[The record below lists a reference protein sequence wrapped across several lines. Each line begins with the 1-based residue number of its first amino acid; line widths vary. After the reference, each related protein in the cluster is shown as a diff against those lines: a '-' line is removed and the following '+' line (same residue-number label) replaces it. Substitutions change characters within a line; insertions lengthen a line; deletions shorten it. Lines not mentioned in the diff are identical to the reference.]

1 LKKLHCATLEAIEA
15 KIVDVEAAFVRG
27 LPGFSIVGLAQ
38 TSIQE
43 SKERIKSALSSIGY
57 SFAPLKITINL
68 SPSDLKKEGSHF
80 DLPISLLIALQQED
94 DINFDEFFVFGELGL
109 DGKVKDTSSLFAL
122 ILSLAKNREI
132 KKVLVP
138 KESIEKISKIIG
150 IEVYAVDTLEEAIAF
165 FTDPSLQKKVQTK
178 DFDFDYIKDQDKR
191 YYFLDEF
198 PLDFKDVK
206 GQEIA
211 KRASLIAAAGMHNIL
226 LEGSPGCGKSMCAKR
241 LRYILPPLSLE
252 EILENAK
259 LSSIDQKE
267 ISFKPIR
274 NFRSPHHSSSR
285 ASVFGGGARSAKI
298 GEVALA
304 NNGILFFDEFPHFPK
319 ALLESLR
326 EPLEDHK
333 VLISRVNSKVEYQTK
348 FLFIAAMNPC
358 PCGNLLSSSKEC
370 RCSELEIK
378 RYKNRLSSPLL
389 DRIDIFVQMEELKED
404 DKATISSKEMFERVK
419 KAFLMQKRREQKEF
433 NGKLSDEE
441 IVKQCKIS
449 NESEKILLQAVKRFA
464 LSRRGINKVL
474 KVSRTI
480 ADLDER
486 EAIEKKDILEALS
499 YRMRE

>member
-1 LKKLHCATLEAIEA
+1 MKKLRCATLEAIEA
-15 KIVDVEAAFVRG
+15 KIVEVEAAFVRG

-57 SFAPLKITINL
+57 SFAPYKITINL

-80 DLPISLLIALQQED
+80 DLPIALLIALQQED
-94 DINFDEFFVFGELGL
+94 NINFDEFCVFGELGL
-109 DGKVKDTSSLFAL
+109 DGKLKDTASLFAL
-122 ILSLAKNREI
+122 ILSLAKNKEV

-138 KESIEKISKIIG
+138 KESLEKISKIIG
-150 IEVYAVDTLEEAIAF
+150 IEVYAVDTLEDAISF
-165 FTDPSLQKKVQTK
+165 FTDPSLQKRVKTK
-178 DFDFDYIKDQDKR
+178 DFNFKYIKYQDKR
-191 YYFLDEF
+191 YYYLDKY

-206 GQEIA
+206 AQEIA

-259 LSSIDQKE
+259 LLSIDQKE
-267 ISFKPIR
+267 ISFKPLR

-285 ASVFGGGARSAKI
+285 ASIFGGGARSAKI

-304 NNGILFFDEFPHFPK
+304 NGGILFFDEFPHFPK
-319 ALLESLR
+319 VLLESLR

-358 PCGNLLSSSKEC
+358 PCGNLLSSVKEC

-404 DKATISSKEMFERVK
+404 DEAGISSKEMFEKVK

-441 IVKQCKIS
+441 IEKYCKIS
-449 NESEKILLQAVKRFA
+449 DESEKIILQAVRRFA

-486 EAIEKKDILEALS
+486 ENIEKKDILEALS